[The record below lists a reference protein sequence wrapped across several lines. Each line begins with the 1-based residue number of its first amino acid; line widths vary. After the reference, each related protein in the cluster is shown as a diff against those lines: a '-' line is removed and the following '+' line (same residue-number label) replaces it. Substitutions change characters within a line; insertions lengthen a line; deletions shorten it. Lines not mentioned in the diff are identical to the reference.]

1 MEIEEAISKPAR
13 RFRVLVV
20 DDDDIV
26 TRYLHASLRSAGWAV
41 VVARNGL
48 EALDLH
54 DKEHPD
60 LVILDL
66 MMPSLSGFEV
76 CRLLRERSQV
86 PIIVLSVR
94 NEPCDKVRALRLGA
108 DDYLSKPFALEE
120 LTARMASVLRRARAG
135 VEPARDTQRTVGDL
149 SIDSVAHTVNLMGTS
164 TRLTPTEYALL
175 EELLNN
181 AGKVLTYT
189 HLLNRVWGSSHS
201 YEREYVHV
209 FVNRLRGKLE
219 SDPHNPKF
227 IVTVQGV
234 GYVFRPE
241 GERSRDIAGDD
252 AGGPVA

>member
-1 MEIEEAISKPAR
+1 METQEGTLRPSR

-26 TRYLHASLRSAGWAV
+26 TRYLHASLRSAGWGV
-41 VVARNGL
+41 LVARNGL

-94 NEPCDKVRALRLGA
+94 SDPCDKVKALRLGA

-120 LTARMASVLRRARAG
+120 LTARMASVLRRARVG
-135 VEPARDTQRTVGDL
+135 VEPPRDTRHTVGDL

-209 FVNRLRGKLE
+209 FVNRLRSKLE
-219 SDPHNPKF
+219 PDPHNPKF

-241 GERSRDIAGDD
+241 GERSHYTATDDDIA
-252 AGGPVA
+252 AVA